1 MKLLIDAQ
9 LPRRLARRL
18 ESAGHDAVHTLD
30 LPDGNRTSDAEIC
43 DIADRDGRVVV
54 TKDTDFVSS
63 FLLTRRPRR
72 LVLVSIGNTAN
83 DALEQRFFA
92 ELEGLVL
99 ALAESGFIELT
110 STGLVVHAD

>member
-43 DIADRDGRVVV
+43 DIADRDGRVDV
-54 TKDTDFVSS
+54 TKDTDFVIS